1 MYEILSKVQSS
12 GPVYHSNPVVGG
24 GGGGG
29 GIIGGGGGGG
39 GGSQGLKWDKPHCGQ
54 GVQF

>member
-29 GIIGGGGGGG
+29 NLGGGGGGG